1 LYHLDTSVNCEFACI
16 AAAPYLGNDNT
27 HKHNRDVGC
36 NSKVACG
43 TPDSSSSKCHTW
55 HGYSSGEYMGNLKT
69 MKNLFGYIMSA
80 WSFHKQA
87 QDVFFPMNQLWNVPA
102 VNAWNVQ
109 VTLGISTLLTYVPAS
124 LGAAHQAGA
133 LTLFTIVLGL
143 MHSLR
148 RPLSTSLA
156 TAQLSQQQK
165 SLLKAWK

>member
-1 LYHLDTSVNCEFACI
+1 MTTLISITGMWVATRRLPVEPQIRLLLNAT
-16 AAAPYLGNDNT
+16 LGMAT
-27 HKHNRDVGC
+27 LQV
-36 NSKVACG
+36 S
-43 TPDSSSSKCHTW
+43 
-55 HGYSSGEYMGNLKT
+55 YMGNLKT
-69 MKNLFGYIMSA
+69 MKNLFGCIMSA

-87 QDVFFPMNQLWNVPA
+87 QGVFFPMNQLWNVPA

-133 LTLFTIVLGL
+133 LTLFTIVLAL

>member
-1 LYHLDTSVNCEFACI
+1 MTTLISITGMWVATRRLPVEPRIHLLLNAT
-16 AAAPYLGNDNT
+16 LGMAT
-27 HKHNRDVGC
+27 LQV
-36 NSKVACG
+36 S
-43 TPDSSSSKCHTW
+43 
-55 HGYSSGEYMGNLKT
+55 YIGNLKT

-80 WSFHKQA
+80 WPFHKQA
-87 QDVFFPMNQLWNVPA
+87 QDFFFPVNQLWNVPA

-133 LTLFTIVLGL
+133 LTLFTIVLAL

-148 RPLSTSLA
+148 QPLSTSLA